1 MLPNWQNRPEVTA
14 NLLNPAFCGKIIA
27 DCISAYKKETGS
39 NFPFALA
46 IFILPLILNGRI
58 RDRLPKTKSKTL
70 HSWLIENEDLKIGL
84 KEQIIALLPFTR
96 ETIMFA
102 ITHNTFS
109 IDENGN
115 LEIKG
120 KQKKFEPNN
129 DEIKICL
136 SKANTLGKVFSKSG
150 TVFTIYSMFGVKP

>member
-14 NLLNPAFCGKIIA
+14 NLLNPAFCGKVIA
-27 DCISAYKKETGS
+27 ECIGAYKKEANA
-39 NFPFALA
+39 NFPFALS
-46 IFILPLILNGRI
+46 IFILPLIVNGKI
-58 RDRLPKTKSKTL
+58 RERLPKTKSKTL

-84 KEQIIALLPFTR
+84 KEQITALLPFTR

-102 ITHNTFS
+102 ITHNTLS

-115 LEIKG
+115 IEPKG
-120 KQKKFEPNN
+120 KQKKFEPDN
-129 DEIKICL
+129 EELKLCL
-136 SKANTLGKVFSKSG
+136 AKAVTLGKVLSKSG